1 MTDSQIAMVFIVIFV
16 VVLCVLADMKKTRRR
31 KYKSRKWVNYPQKP
45 DRARDQNTEQQG
57 VLEKQLEALRSTT
70 IKTKRPVNRSAFQIW
85 LALERAIKI
94 HAPRSRVMPEVGM
107 GAFLNTS
114 SDGQIS
120 WDDKEAFRAFVAKR
134 VDFLVVDDF
143 GNPAFAV
150 EYHGSGHYIGDTAA
164 SRDVVKREALRLAGV
179 ELVEVH
185 GHTSDT
191 ERDALFVGAIQRN
204 CKVQSGQPD
213 RLRTSR

>member
-1 MTDSQIAMVFIVIFV
+1 MDKSATIGIVILLFV
-16 VVLCVLADMKKTRRR
+16 IVFVIADMKKTRRR
-31 KYKSRKWVNYPQKP
+31 KYKSRKWVNYSQKP
-45 DRARDQNTEQQG
+45 ERARGHNAEQQG
-57 VLEKQLEALRSTT
+57 VLEKQLEALRATT
-70 IKTKRPVNRSAFQIW
+70 IKTKRPVNKSAFQIW

-191 ERDALFVGAIQRN
+191 ERDALIVGAIQRN
-204 CKVQSGQPD
+204 CKVQSGQAD

>member
-1 MTDSQIAMVFIVIFV
+1 MDKSATIGIVILLFV
-16 VVLCVLADMKKTRRR
+16 IVFVIADMKKTRRR
-31 KYKSRKWVNYPQKP
+31 KYKSRKWVNYSQKP
-45 DRARDQNTEQQG
+45 ERARGHNAEQQG
-57 VLEKQLEALRSTT
+57 VLEKQLEALRATT
-70 IKTKRPVNRSAFQIW
+70 IKTKRPVNKSAFQIW

-164 SRDVVKREALRLAGV
+164 SRDVVNPNVPDARTPRRIVQTGCSSTNLKKIAPQAWRITFIAFSRAAFAK
-179 ELVEVH
+179 
-185 GHTSDT
+185 TS
-191 ERDALFVGAIQRN
+191 
-204 CKVQSGQPD
+204 
-213 RLRTSR
+213 